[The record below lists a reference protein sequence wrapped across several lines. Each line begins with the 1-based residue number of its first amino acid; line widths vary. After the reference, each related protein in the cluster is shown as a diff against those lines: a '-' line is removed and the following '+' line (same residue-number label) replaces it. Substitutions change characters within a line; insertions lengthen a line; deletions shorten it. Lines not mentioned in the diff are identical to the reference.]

1 MNKDNTTTVESALQ
15 SLTLMQQLFVNAY
28 LTPGT
33 TYGNATESAS
43 VAGYKGTRTALSV
56 VGTRNLANSRIAD
69 AITSRRNQFANETDD
84 KRRLCE
90 QKLIDTIN
98 SGDLRP
104 AELARVVEVLGK
116 MSGWHSQTTVLETRD
131 RQQQLTEAE
140 ADLARRA
147 ALATY
152 ERQALPP
159 VVDAEIVDEKVEE
172 PHNDND

>member
-15 SLTLMQQLFVNAY
+15 SLTLKQQLFVDAY
-28 LTPGT
+28 LTPGDT
-33 TYGNATESAS
+33 FFNATRSAS
-43 VAGYKGTRTALSV
+43 AAGYAGNENALSV
-56 VGTRNLANSRIAD
+56 IGARNVGNTR
-69 AITSRRNQFANETDD
+69 
-84 KRRLCE
+84 
-90 QKLIDTIN
+90 IN
-98 SGDLRP
+98 SAIATHKQSISDQNDDLRQLCVNKLRMIIKSEDARP

-172 PHNDND
+172 PHNDDD